1 MATRAGDV
9 ITYKSKTRK
18 YQDDAKRTTAAFN
31 DLGTQAGLLGK
42 TVVDTLNI
50 AEDFIPKEKAVE
62 ESSLGR
68 DNVLE
73 DYNEGIG
80 LFDVD
85 AADEAALQFADDKT
99 LPGKLA
105 DLDDYNALT
114 EDSFIPKGVKVEGKN
129 VELGYGDTSLIDA
142 YKKNP
147 VVEKKIDNPYVL
159 VNHQGISNAASRI
172 LSGDTIESGSHGGF
186 NAVPLN
192 STKWQEQ
199 QRAGTL
205 KQKLANKTNTRFSEY
220 YNNPNYIWDDKK
232 GWIEVE

>member
-1 MATRAGDV
+1 MATRVGDV

-42 TVVDTLNI
+42 TVMDTLNI
-50 AEDFIPKEKAVE
+50 AKDFIPKEKAVE

-73 DYNEGIG
+73 DYNQGIG

-85 AADEAALQFADDKT
+85 AADEAALQYKDNEIET
-99 LPGKLA
+99 LK
-105 DLDDYNALT
+105 DLDDYNSISKT
-114 EDSFIPKGVKVEGKN
+114 GGVNIDGKN

-142 YKKNP
+142 SKKNP
-147 VVEKKIDNPYVL
+147 VVEKKIDNPYVF
-159 VNHQGISNAASRI
+159 VNHEGISNAASRI
-172 LSGDTIESGSHGGF
+172 LSGDTIEAGSHGGF

-192 STKWQEQ
+192 LTKWQEQ
-199 QRAGTL
+199 EAAGTL
-205 KQKLANKTNTRFSEY
+205 KQKLANKTNTRLSEY
-220 YNNPNYIWDDKK
+220 YNNPNYIWDDRK